1 MTLRRFKDVARLRGV
16 RKRLREDIHDGEIDG
31 VKVVMIASNAPS
43 VEKEIG
49 ISEFIEAIRSID
61 DDSNLIL
68 TAISF

>member
-31 VKVVMIASNAPS
+31 VKVGMIASNAPS